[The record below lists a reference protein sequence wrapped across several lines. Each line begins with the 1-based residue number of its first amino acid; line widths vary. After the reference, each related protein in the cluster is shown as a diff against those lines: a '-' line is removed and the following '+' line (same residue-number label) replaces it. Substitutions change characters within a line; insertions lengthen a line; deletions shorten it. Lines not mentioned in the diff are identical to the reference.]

1 MFCTSYC
8 ISCNTRREVP
18 DILIVH
24 LKWYNEW
31 ERLAAMLYQ
40 ISPDIISLFWF
51 FTGSGTAYI
60 IMHIW
65 EIRCTYIRLSLF
77 IIIVLPSTGIKFPGY
92 ILGQILILIMVMK
105 YIAEKKWFSRVSAGS
120 RHVKDFII
128 ASWISYNLQPQ
139 KRRGIAE

>member
-1 MFCTSYC
+1 MKNILCVFCTSYC

-31 ERLAAMLYQ
+31 ERLVAMLYL

-51 FTGSGTAYI
+51 FTRSGTVYI

-65 EIRCTYIRLSLF
+65 EIRCTYIMLSLF
-77 IIIVLPSTGIKFPGY
+77 VIIVLSGTGIKFPGY
-92 ILGQILILIMVMK
+92 ILGQIQIIWLWNTLP
-105 YIAEKKWFSRVSAGS
+105 KKKIIFTGVCG
-120 RHVKDFII
+120 VKPCQGFH
-128 ASWISYNLQPQ
+128 NC
-139 KRRGIAE
+139 

>member
-31 ERLAAMLYQ
+31 ERLVAILYQ

-77 IIIVLPSTGIKFPGY
+77 TIIVLPSTGIKFPGY

-105 YIAEKKWFSRVSAGS
+105 YIAEKKMIFTGVCG
-120 RHVKDFII
+120 VKACQGFH
-128 ASWISYNLQPQ
+128 NC
-139 KRRGIAE
+139 